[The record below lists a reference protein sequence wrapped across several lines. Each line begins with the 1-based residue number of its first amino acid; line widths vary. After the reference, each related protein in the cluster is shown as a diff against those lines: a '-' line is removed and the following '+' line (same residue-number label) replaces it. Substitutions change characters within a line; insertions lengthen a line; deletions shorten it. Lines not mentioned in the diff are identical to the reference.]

1 MLDLIP
7 VALAAL
13 AVGVAP
19 GWFWAGLLRAPADHA
34 ERAALSIAFS
44 MSLVPAVVLVPTRL
58 LGLGLTLP
66 VVVVS
71 ALTVF
76 LAGFAAHTWFGPAK
90 GDDEPV
96 APDPAVPLPAPALVP
111 LAAALALALG
121 VMVGAVPGEAVV
133 PAITGATVPTRGMVL
148 VIALLVAASGVLY
161 LVFRER
167 PETSAGEHVR
177 SGSLL
182 PAIPPGVRRLL
193 LPAVLL
199 LALARGYVG
208 PVLHDWP
215 FVRGVD
221 HYSHA
226 VMANRLMEAG
236 RIEPYLIYPPGFHTL
251 TASVSR
257 LTGLD
262 PLEIFPVLGPALLLL
277 PALALYTLGSW
288 LWGWGY
294 GVAAAFFTVL
304 LGGTYYYFNDA
315 MYPNLVTSQFLL
327 VMALA
332 SLVVMYRSPSIRN
345 GLSLAIPGSAVV
357 LYHPVAS
364 MYLAGLLALVGVYF
378 ALPLLFRD
386 RRRGLALTLSLALLG
401 SLSVLYA
408 WHTYDLGGEIGQ
420 ILGGGGGGTTGEAVG
435 MAVNTQEIYPEGF
448 LVGTMVSQPVA
459 WLGLLGI
466 FLLLVRV
473 KDRSGMPVALA
484 HFTVFLWA
492 AILFAGSRLSLTGFP
507 QRFGRDL
514 GIPLALL
521 AALGLIAVL
530 KSVESRR
537 RMASVFA
544 ASMVVLLS
552 VALVGSGAVQSLRWA
567 GKPSTQ
573 MTTTPAIAEAGAWL
587 EEHNEG
593 GNIMVSPHMNQVPS
607 RMMLAMGD
615 YSALQSF
622 EYGQILQPRDL
633 PPTGPEPL
641 MDVLRTVTNPAGEQA
656 ARTLREY
663 DVRYV
668 VLYKNMPDRPT
679 ADYWRRFEV
688 RPDLYPAVFENRDVL
703 IVSAG

>member
-1 MLDLIP
+1 MLDLTL
-7 VALAAL
+7 ASLAAV

-19 GWFWAGLLRAPADHA
+19 GWFWAGLLRAPTDLA
-34 ERAALSIAFS
+34 ERAALSVAFS
-44 MSLVPAVVLVPTRL
+44 MALMPAVALVPTRL

-66 VVVVS
+66 VVVAS
-71 ALTVF
+71 ALFVF
-76 LAGFAAHTWFGPAK
+76 LAGFAAHARFGRAK

-96 APDPAVPLPAPALVP
+96 VPDPAVPLPAPALAP
-111 LAAALALALG
+111 LAVALALALG
-121 VMVGAVPGEAVV
+121 VLVGAVPGEVV
-133 PAITGATVPTRGMVL
+133 APAITGSVVPTRGMSLVL
-148 VIALLVAASGVLY
+148 ALLVGASGVLY
-161 LVFRER
+161 LIFRQR
-167 PETSAGEHVR
+167 PEAPEEQAR
-177 SGSLL
+177 SESLL
-182 PAIPPGVRRLL
+182 PTVPPGVRRLL

-199 LALARGYVG
+199 LALARGYTG

-215 FVRGVD
+215 FMRGVD

-226 VMANRLMEAG
+226 VMANRLMDAG

-277 PALALYTLGSW
+277 PALALYTLGNR

-332 SLVVMYRSPSIRN
+332 SLVVMYRSPSARN
-345 GLSLAIPGSAVV
+345 GLSLAILGSAVA

-364 MYLAGLLALVGVYF
+364 MYLAALLALVGVYF

-386 RRRGLALTLSLALLG
+386 RRGGLALTLSLALLG
-401 SLSVLYA
+401 SLAVAYA
-408 WHTYDLGGEIGQ
+408 WHTYDLGGEISRFF
-420 ILGGGGGGTTGEAVG
+420 GGGGGGTTGEAVG
-435 MAVNTQEIYPEGF
+435 MAVNTQAIYAEGF

-466 FLLLVRV
+466 FLLVVRV
-473 KDRSGMPVALA
+473 RETGGMPVSLA
-484 HFTVFLWA
+484 HLTVFLWA
-492 AILFAGSRLSLTGFP
+492 AILFAGSRLSVTGFP

-521 AALGLIAVL
+521 AALGLVAVL
-530 KSVESRR
+530 KSAGPRR
-537 RMASVFA
+537 RTASVFA
-544 ASMVVLLS
+544 ASVVVLLA
-552 VALVGSGAVQSLRWA
+552 VALVGTGTVQSLRWA
-567 GKPSTQ
+567 AKPSVQ

-587 EEHNEG
+587 ESHNEG
-593 GNIMVSPHMNQVPS
+593 GNIMVSPHANQVPS
-607 RMMLAMGD
+607 RMMLAMGE

-622 EYGQILQPRDL
+622 EYGQILTPRDL

-641 MDVLRTVTNPAGEQA
+641 MDVLRTMINPTGEQA
-656 ARTLREY
+656 SNTLKEY
-663 DVRYV
+663 DIRYI

-679 ADYWRRFEV
+679 ADYWRRFEAH
-688 RPDLYPAVFENRDVL
+688 PDLYPAVFENKDVL

>member
-1 MLDLIP
+1 MDLIP
-7 VALAAL
+7 ASLAAL
-13 AVGVAP
+13 AVGAAP
-19 GWFWAGLLRAPADHA
+19 GWFWAGLLRAPADYA
-34 ERAALSIAFS
+34 ERAALSVAFS
-44 MSLVPAVVLVPTRL
+44 MALVPAVALVPTRL

-66 VVVVS
+66 VVVAS
-71 ALTVF
+71 ALVVF
-76 LAGFAAHTWFGPAK
+76 VAGLAARARFGAAK

-96 APDPAVPLPAPALVP
+96 VPDPAIPLPTPALVP
-111 LAAALALALG
+111 LAVALVLALG
-121 VMVGAVPGEAVV
+121 VLIGAAPGEAVA
-133 PAITGATVPTRGMVL
+133 PAITGATVPTGGMVFVL
-148 VIALLVAASGVLY
+148 ALLVAASGVLY
-161 LVFRER
+161 LIFGGRSEAR
-167 PETSAGEHVR
+167 TDEPAGSAP
-177 SGSLL
+177 LL
-182 PAIPPGVRRLL
+182 PAVPPGLRRLL

-215 FVRGVD
+215 FMRGVD

-226 VMANRLMEAG
+226 VMANRMMEVG
-236 RIEPYLIYPPGFHTL
+236 RIEPYLIYPPGFHTM

-277 PALALYTLGSW
+277 PALALYTLGVR
-288 LWGWGY
+288 LWGPCY

-332 SLVVMYRSPSIRN
+332 SLVVTYRAPSVRS
-345 GLSLAIPGSAVV
+345 GLSLVILGSAVV

-364 MYLAGLLALVGVYF
+364 MYLAVLLALVGVYF
-378 ALPLLFRD
+378 ALPLIFRD

-408 WHTYDLGGEIGQ
+408 WHTYDLGGEVSRLFGW
-420 ILGGGGGGTTGEAVG
+420 GSGGTTGEAVG
-435 MAVNTQEIYPEGF
+435 MAVNTQEVYTEGF

-459 WLGLLGI
+459 WLGLLGV
-466 FLLLVRV
+466 FLLVVRAG
-473 KDRSGMPVALA
+473 RAGGMPVMLA
-484 HFTVFLWA
+484 HLTVFFWA
-492 AILFAGSRLSLTGFP
+492 AILFAGSRLSLAGFP

-514 GIPLALL
+514 GVPLALL

-530 KSVESRR
+530 KSVGTRR
-537 RMASVFA
+537 SAPAVFA
-544 ASMVVLLS
+544 ASLVVLLS
-552 VALVGSGAVQSLRWA
+552 VALVGAGAVQSLRWA
-567 GKPSTQ
+567 GKPSVQ
-573 MTTTPAIAEAGAWL
+573 MTMTPAIAEAGAWL
-587 EEHNEG
+587 EDHNEG
-593 GNIMVSPHMNQVPS
+593 GNIMVSPHTNQVPS

-622 EYGQILQPRDL
+622 EYGQILRPRDL

-641 MDVLRTVTNPAGEQA
+641 MDVLRTVVNPTGGQA
-656 ARTLREY
+656 PGTLEEY

-668 VLYKNMPDRPT
+668 VLYKNMPDRQT
-679 ADYWRRFEV
+679 ADYWRRFEAN
-688 RPDLYPAVFENRDVL
+688 PGPYPPVFENRDVL
-703 IVSAG
+703 IVSAR